1 MLSQPQLSYILPLTS
16 VNPVKCVLIWPE
28 ISSLRTQL
36 QDKRLLGPRR
46 LPVDVLV
53 HSPVSAGCIVFTP
66 CMWPQTNSHCVRRR
80 HYTHT
85 LSHTHTHTRART
97 QTHLRHVP
105 VAPTVLWWRLRLFL
119 FNGACISDAFDN
131 HVHISELSELSR
143 QQAKSDWL
151 CFCLYFSWNKSWMII
166 NSTPSEL
173 AHLRNL
179 ALSGRTV
186 GQHFNTQPAQGCMN
200 VDIQQTLS
208 GRLTDMQPPCRTD
221 V

>member
-1 MLSQPQLSYILPLTS
+1 MGFNLARNLLSPHSASGQTAFGAPASPCGCPRPQSSVGWLYCIYSLHVTTNKLPLCA
-16 VNPVKCVLIWPE
+16 P
-28 ISSLRTQL
+28 SSLHT
-36 QDKRLLGPRR
+36 
-46 LPVDVLV
+46 
-53 HSPVSAGCIVFTP
+53 HS
-66 CMWPQTNSHCVRRR
+66 
-80 HYTHT
+80 
-85 LSHTHTHTRART
+85 LSHTPTHAHART

-105 VAPTVLWWRLRLFL
+105 VAPAVLWWRLRLFL

-166 NSTPSEL
+166 NTTPSEL